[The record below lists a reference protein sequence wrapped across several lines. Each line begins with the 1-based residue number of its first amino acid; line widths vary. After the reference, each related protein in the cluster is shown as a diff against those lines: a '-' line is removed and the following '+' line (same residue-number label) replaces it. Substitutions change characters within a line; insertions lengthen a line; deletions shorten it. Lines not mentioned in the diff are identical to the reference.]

1 MTAAWPRPRPCR
13 RCTNGQTVANSAS
26 KKGIRLAEKA
36 ESGLF
41 FYPHAPVRLL
51 CGGPAATHNHIE
63 SQQGCN
69 MKKSTTKKPAPKAKD
84 LKPTKNAKGGAIR
97 KNK

>member
-1 MTAAWPRPRPCR
+1 
-13 RCTNGQTVANSAS
+13 
-26 KKGIRLAEKA
+26 
-36 ESGLF
+36 
-41 FYPHAPVRLL
+41 
-51 CGGPAATHNHIE
+51 
-63 SQQGCN
+63 